1 MSGFGKAMR
10 FTSIT
15 CSVGGLA
22 LAAFPGTSGFFSKD
36 AILAY
41 ATARGGMYEIF
52 MRRSATSAPS

>member
-15 CSVGGLA
+15 MLCGGLA

-36 AILAY
+36 EILAY
-41 ATARGGMYEIF
+41 AARP
-52 MRRSATSAPS
+52 RRHVRDLHRSSATSAPC